1 MSGLRSGSQGL
12 EAREAAQFM
21 RTRSARPPSYHRVD
35 LRQRGNLLTAAQARS
50 EQVKFESV
58 YSCVFSQA
66 SRVRTASASD

>member
-1 MSGLRSGSQGL
+1 
-12 EAREAAQFM
+12 
-21 RTRSARPPSYHRVD
+21 VD